1 VIIDL
6 QLLIDAV
13 AVFDDESAV
22 FLSIVEDLDSAVDRS
37 YFLTQEMPA
46 KMRLTGWLPA
56 GTLTT
61 IQGDFHFDLLSGLVG
76 NLVLIQKK
84 LFKKTN

>member
-1 VIIDL
+1 MPPKPALPGIVGFSPIVIIDL

-46 KMRLTGWLPA
+46 KMRLTG
-56 GTLTT
+56 GC
-61 IQGDFHFDLLSGLVG
+61 QQEH
-76 NLVLIQKK
+76 
-84 LFKKTN
+84 